1 MDEIG
6 FSHTP
11 TINLAIYGLNPLEFA
26 KKYNYL
32 IIFLSQK
39 KKKHFYNFSM
49 IYVKLGSSAMN
60 GCNNSN

>member
-39 KKKHFYNFSM
+39 KKKT
-49 IYVKLGSSAMN
+49 LL
-60 GCNNSN
+60 